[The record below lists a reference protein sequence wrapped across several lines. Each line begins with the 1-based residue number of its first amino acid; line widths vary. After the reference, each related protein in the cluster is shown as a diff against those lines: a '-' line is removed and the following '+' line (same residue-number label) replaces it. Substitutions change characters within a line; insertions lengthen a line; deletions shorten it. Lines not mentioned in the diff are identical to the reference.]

1 MLRLALLELEDFE
14 RIFRSVDVRV
24 GIELD
29 DGAVFKALPGVDVVE
44 FLAVAGEE

>member
-1 MLRLALLELEDFE
+1 MMLCLALLDLDDFE
-14 RIFRSVDVRV
+14 RIFRSVDVPT
-24 GIELD
+24 GLD